1 MDCSMPVMDGYE
13 ACDHIR
19 DFCRCRNILQAR
31 VVGCTGHAEEE
42 YIEKAWRHSFDEII
56 PKPVKLE

>member
-13 ACDHIR
+13 ACDNIR
-19 DFCRCRNILQAR
+19 DFCRSRNILQAR

-42 YIEKAWRHSFDEII
+42 YIEKAWRH
-56 PKPVKLE
+56 